1 MPNTYWDAT
10 AALVL
15 GAVGVLVQLAV
26 TAKGKK

>member
-26 TAKGKK
+26 TAKGRK